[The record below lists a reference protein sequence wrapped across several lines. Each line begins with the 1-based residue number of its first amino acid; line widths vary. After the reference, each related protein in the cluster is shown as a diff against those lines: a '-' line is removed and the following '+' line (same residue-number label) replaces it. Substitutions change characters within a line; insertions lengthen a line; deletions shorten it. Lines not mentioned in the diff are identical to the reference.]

1 MILQKIQ
8 AAEDMMNMCA
18 SVRGQNTKWSTI
30 LGGEG
35 KLQPPEVI
43 DMRGRG
49 KENIAGWG
57 SRTVNAGKSPGG
69 IYF

>member
-18 SVRGQNTKWSTI
+18 SVRGQNTKWSRI

-35 KLQPPEVI
+35 KLQPEVI

-57 SRTVNAGKSPGG
+57 SRTANVGMSRRG